1 VRAAGVLIL
10 AAPTTSRHRKRL
22 GSTHRLAHI
31 DPIAATLTT
40 PAAQPSGSTA
50 AVRAMIV
57 RLANMTTGALD
68 VGQLVRVRGQ
78 QWVVSDLSAGALPT
92 DELAAATL
100 PGRTLVTLTSVSED
114 DLGEELSVIWE
125 VEPGRAVIPSG
136 ALPDVPDA
144 ERWDAPQTLAALIDA
159 VRWGTVAS
167 ADVTTLQAPF
177 RAGIQ
182 IKDYQLEP
190 VAKALRMPRV
200 ALLIADDV
208 GLGKTIEAGL
218 VVQELL
224 LRHRA
229 RRVLVVCPASLTIK
243 WREEMRDKFGLDF
256 VVLDAAALKDLRR
269 THGLQANPFTVHPRM
284 IISLPWLRT
293 PRVQRLLDEV
303 LDSSARH
310 PGFVDLLVIDEAHHV
325 APPAPAKGRRG
336 YAVDSQQTRA
346 VRRLSE
352 YSQHRVLLSATP
364 HNGYSESWQA
374 LLEIVDPRR
383 FARGVEP
390 DPAALREV
398 LVRRLKDEIVDA
410 GGQPEFTPR
419 LPPEVLEVTYTEA
432 ERQGHALLAR
442 YAALRTGS
450 PRRND
455 LVTLLLK
462 KRLFSSPSAFAK
474 TLEQHARTVRGLSVG
489 GDADP
494 LDVDYDWDD
503 EPDDAAGSDAEG
515 ALLIG
520 TATALS
526 PQAGE
531 ALTALQEWARTRVGP
546 ADSKTERLVAELIQ
560 LCKSDG
566 EWNDER
572 IVVFTEY
579 RDTQVWLAGL
589 LNARNLGGDRLGLL
603 YGGMDINAREHLKAA
618 FQARP
623 DRHPV
628 RILLA
633 TDAAR
638 EGIDLQ
644 AHCSRVVHYDIPF
657 NPNRLEQRI
666 GRVDRFGQHRPV
678 HVAHFV
684 GAGWQSAGVDSYE
697 ADLEFLSRVAE
708 KVAREREDLGRV
720 NPVLARAVESRMLG
734 RPVFDDPFATQP
746 GTTALRA
753 EQDLRAQVAR
763 LRQQLTTSTQTLH
776 VATPNVRRVVDTAL
790 ALAGQA
796 PLVDREDGL
805 IEPPALTRGWERTLH
820 GLEDPLDPSIL
831 RPLTLDADRASA
843 DVVHAHLGSRLV
855 DQAQRLLRSAVW
867 GEHAT
872 LTRVTGVTADLP
884 PEVRADEVLVTIVTR
899 LVLVGADGTRLHE
912 EILLAARAI
921 PASRRSRRLEV
932 EERRFNALRTAVEAA
947 LEPDACQ
954 PADLASSRRLAAGW
968 SDLRQLL
975 AGDVSARAAVRK
987 AALERDLASREADA
1001 LSRVD
1006 VITEHMR
1013 RTLTDA
1019 LAEPAS
1025 VQLSFDD
1032 LDQPERRQVEVDRAA
1047 WSARLD
1053 GLDAE
1058 RDRERAA
1065 VERRYRGVRE
1075 LTFPVAV
1082 VLLTRREAP

>member
-1 VRAAGVLIL
+1 V
-10 AAPTTSRHRKRL
+10 TT
-22 GSTHRLAHI
+22 AE
-31 DPIAATLTT
+31 
-40 PAAQPSGSTA
+40 
-50 AVRAMIV
+50 
-57 RLANMTTGALD
+57 LD

-78 QWVVSDLSAGALPT
+78 QWVVSDLSTAALPS

-114 DLGEELSVIWE
+114 DLGEELSVVWE
-125 VEPGRAVIPSG
+125 IEPGRAVIPSG
-136 ALPDVPDA
+136 ALPDVPDPDA
-144 ERWDAPQTLAALIDA
+144 WDDPQTLGALIDA

-167 ADVTTLQAPF
+167 VDVTTLQAPF

-182 IKDYQLEP
+182 IKDFQLEP

-208 GLGKTIEAGL
+208 GLGKTVEAGL
-218 VVQELL
+218 VIQEML

-256 VVLDAAALKDLRR
+256 VILDAVALKDLRR
-269 THGLQANPFTVHPRM
+269 SHGLQANPFTVHPRM

-303 LDSSARH
+303 LDGTARH
-310 PGFVDLLVIDEAHHV
+310 PGFVDLLVVDEAHHV

-336 YAVDSQQTRA
+336 YAVDSLQTQA

-374 LLEIVDPRR
+374 LLEVVDRNR

-390 DPAALREV
+390 DAAALREV

-410 GGQPEFTPR
+410 DGHPEFATR
-419 LPPEVLEVTYTEA
+419 LPAELLEVDYTDA
-432 ERQGHALLAR
+432 ERAGHALLSR

-462 KRLFSSPSAFAK
+462 KRLFSSPAAFAK
-474 TLEQHARTVRGLSVG
+474 TLDQHARTVHGLTG
-489 GDADP
+489 PDAGDP
-494 LDVDYDWDD
+494 LDVDYDWQD
-503 EPDDAAGSDAEG
+503 EPDDAAGSEAEG
-515 ALLIG
+515 ALLLG

-526 PQAGE
+526 AQANS
-531 ALTALQEWARTRVGP
+531 ALTELQQWAQARVGP
-546 ADSKTERLVAELIQ
+546 ADSKAERLVTELAT
-560 LCKSDG
+560 LCRPDG
-566 EWNDER
+566 AWNEER
-572 IVVFTEY
+572 VVVFTEY

-589 LNARNLGGDRLGLL
+589 LNARGLGGDHLGLL
-603 YGGMDINAREHLKAA
+603 YGGMDTRAREHLKAA
-618 FQARP
+618 FQASP

-633 TDAAR
+633 TDAAS

-644 AHCSRVVHYDIPF
+644 AHCSRVIHYDIPF

-666 GRVDRFGQHRPV
+666 GRVDRFGQSDPV

-684 GAGWQSAGVDSYE
+684 GTGWESADAGSYE
-697 ADLEFLSRVAE
+697 ADLEFLSRVAD

-734 RPVFDDPFATQP
+734 RPVLDDPFTAQP
-746 GTTALRA
+746 DTTGLRA

-763 LRQQLTTSTQTLH
+763 LREQLTASTQRLH

-790 ALAGQA
+790 ALAGQP
-796 PLVDREDGL
+796 PLSDRADGL
-805 IEPPALTRGWERTLH
+805 IEPPDLTRGWERTVQ
-820 GLEDPLDPSIL
+820 GLEDPLDPSL
-831 RPLTLDADRASA
+831 RRPLTFDADRAGS

-867 GEHAT
+867 GEQAA
-872 LTRVTGVTADLP
+872 LSRVTGVTADLP
-884 PEVRADEVLVTIVTR
+884 EEVRADEYLVTVVSR
-899 LVLVGADGTRLHE
+899 LVLVGADGGRLHE
-912 EILLAARAI
+912 EILLAARAV
-921 PASRRSRRLEV
+921 PRSGRSRRLEV
-932 EERRFNALRTAVEAA
+932 EERRFEALRAAVEGA
-947 LEPDACQ
+947 LEPSTCL
-954 PADLASSRRLAAGW
+954 PADTASARQLTTAW
-968 SDLRQLL
+968 PDLRQLL
-975 AGDVSARAAVRK
+975 TGDVAARAAVRK
-987 AALERDLASREADA
+987 AALERELARRESDE
-1001 LSRVD
+1001 LQRVD
-1006 VITEHMR
+1006 AVTDHMR
-1013 RTLTDA
+1013 RTLTEA
-1019 LAEPAS
+1019 LAEPVP
-1025 VQLSFDD
+1025 VQLRLDE
-1032 LDQPERRQVEVDRAA
+1032 LDQPERRQVAVDRAA
-1047 WSARLD
+1047 WRARLE

-1058 RDRERAA
+1058 RERERAA
-1065 VERRYRGVRE
+1065 VTRRYRGVRE

-1082 VLLTRREAP
+1082 VLVTRPESR